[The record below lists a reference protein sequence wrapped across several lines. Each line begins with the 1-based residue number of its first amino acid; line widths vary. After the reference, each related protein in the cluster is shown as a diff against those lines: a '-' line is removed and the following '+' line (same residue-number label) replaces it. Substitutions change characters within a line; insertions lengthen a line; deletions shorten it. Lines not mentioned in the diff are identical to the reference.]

1 MAKPRK
7 TSTRR
12 AVLRYDQY
20 TELYKQAKPSIVLP
34 ELLVKDYQGIFQD
47 FVFTSNEIDLID
59 ARVTIN
65 EADIVELQDS
75 HYPNLASQVQFLQQ
89 QIDGLPEFTI
99 DTTGFTF
106 DSTEITFDKVIA

>member
-12 AVLRYDQY
+12 AVLSYDH
-20 TELYKQAKPSIVLP
+20 YKDLWKGVGIVLP
-34 ELLVKDYQGIFQD
+34 DLLVEDYQGILQD
-47 FVFTSNEIDLID
+47 FIFTSDEIDLID
-59 ARVTIN
+59 IRVTKN
-65 EADIVELQDS
+65 ESDIVELQDS

>member
-1 MAKPRK
+1 MANPRS

-12 AVLRYDQY
+12 AVLSYDHFKD
-20 TELYKQAKPSIVLP
+20 LYKSIGIVLP
-34 ELLVKDYQGIFQD
+34 DILVKDYQGILQD
-47 FVFTSNEIDLID
+47 FVFTSDEIDDLES
-59 ARVTIN
+59 RVIQN
-65 EADIVELQDS
+65 KEDIEDLQDS
-75 HYPNLASQVQFLQQ
+75 HYPNLASQIQFLQQ